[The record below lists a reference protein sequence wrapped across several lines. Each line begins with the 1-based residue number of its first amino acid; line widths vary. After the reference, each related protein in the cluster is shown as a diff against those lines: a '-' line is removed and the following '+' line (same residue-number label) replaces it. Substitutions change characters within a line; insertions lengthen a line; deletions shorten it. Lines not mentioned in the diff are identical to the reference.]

1 MHAAQDVIH
10 AIADCAFVTSDY
22 PIVLSFENHCS
33 KANQYKLAKYCD
45 EAFGDLLMKEALPDW
60 PVMLFILIFFFF
72 VIFIR
77 KKFLVIDKVVA
88 AGPGMASKT

>member
-22 PIVLSFENHCS
+22 PIILSFENHCS

-45 EAFGDLLMKEALPDW
+45 EAFGDLLMKESLPDW
-60 PVMLFILIFFFF
+60 PVMFLFLLAFKCLMGKLCFIFGSN
-72 VIFIR
+72 
-77 KKFLVIDKVVA
+77 LVKSSRLV
-88 AGPGMASKT
+88 